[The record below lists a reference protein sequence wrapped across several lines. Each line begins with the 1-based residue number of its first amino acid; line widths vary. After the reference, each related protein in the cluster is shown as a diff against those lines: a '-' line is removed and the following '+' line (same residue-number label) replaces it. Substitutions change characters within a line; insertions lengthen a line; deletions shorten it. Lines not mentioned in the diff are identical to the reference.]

1 MSNPY
6 STDGHLKEM
15 TNEIH
20 DGPVSLLCAVPQLTV
35 PEVSIHMSSIPSSD
49 SVALLCAGVA
59 MRTVNTS
66 RVVTL
71 DDGQRQQLEAF
82 ARSRSLPHAL
92 VLRAKIILAAA
103 KGEQSGRI
111 ALEFGVSRHTVGMWR
126 GRFVERGI
134 EGLYDEYRS
143 GRPRSIEDE
152 QISQLVKKTLHSKPR
167 GTTQWS
173 CREMAEAT
181 GISKS
186 TVQRVWSAF
195 GLKPH
200 RQESFKLSTDP
211 LFVEKL
217 RDVVGLYLNP
227 PENALVL
234 CVDEKSQCQ
243 ALERTQPMLP
253 LGLGYVEGVTHDYVR
268 HGTTTLFAALDI
280 ANGEVLT
287 HCRPYHRH
295 QEFLSFLR
303 QIDANVP
310 PDLDMHLVLDNYAA
324 HKHEKVKAWL
334 ARHPRYHLH
343 FVPTYSSWL
352 NQVERWFALIT
363 QRAIRRGSFRSVKE
377 LTAKIDQFVSNYN
390 QKAKPFTWVATA
402 DSILAKIDRLCRRIS
417 GTEH

>member
-1 MSNPY
+1 
-6 STDGHLKEM
+6 
-15 TNEIH
+15 
-20 DGPVSLLCAVPQLTV
+20 
-35 PEVSIHMSSIPSSD
+35 
-49 SVALLCAGVA
+49 
-59 MRTVNTS
+59 MRTVSTS
-66 RVVTL
+66 RVVSL
-71 DDGQRQQLEAF
+71 DDGQRAQLEAF

-92 VLRAKIILAAA
+92 VLRARIILAAA
-103 KGEQSGRI
+103 SGAQSGRI
-111 ALEFGVSRHTVGMWR
+111 GQDLGVSRATVGKWR
-126 GRFVERGI
+126 GRFAANGI

-152 QISQLVKKTLHSKPR
+152 RISQLVKKTLHTKPT
-167 GTTQWS
+167 GATQWS
-173 CREMAEAT
+173 CREMADAT

-253 LGLGYVEGVTHDYVR
+253 MGLGYVEGVTHDYAR

-287 HCRPYHRH
+287 DCRPLHRH
-295 QEFLSFLR
+295 QEFQSFLR

-310 PDLDMHLVLDNYAA
+310 PELDVHLILDNYAV

-363 QRAIRRGSFRSVKE
+363 QKAIRRGSFRSVKE
-377 LTAKIDQFVSNYN
+377 LTAKIDQFVSAYN
-390 QKAKPFTWVATA
+390 KKAKPFVWVATA
-402 DSILAKIDRLCRRIS
+402 DSILAKIERLCTRIS
-417 GTEH
+417 GTGH